1 MKLGLGAKLFL
12 AALGLVSIPTAILF
26 TYARSDIEKK
36 TIASIESDL
45 RQRVKLGVITS
56 PDWPRS
62 EPGSEAW
69 QRLTAMLARASG
81 SRVTVIRRD
90 GVVLG
95 DSNVGQSQMSLLENH
110 LLRPEIQDALAS
122 GLGIGRRRSSTT
134 KHDLLYVAMPFG
146 APDRPDGVLRM
157 ALDLSAVDREVAFLQ
172 RGVGVGALLA
182 LFLSLVA
189 AGGTAMWA
197 SRGARQLTM
206 AARRM
211 SEGDLEVAV
220 PTVAPEELGEL
231 GRTLGHLARGLS
243 STLGEL
249 RAERDWM
256 GGILSRM
263 REGVVLLDRDQRIK
277 MLNPALREMLLL
289 SDDVIGKP
297 VLEAIRHGELK
308 RLLDR
313 VFEEGKPASREIE
326 ISGLKP
332 RQLLVRAAPLGS
344 DGAVFAVLFD
354 VTEIRRLESLRKDF
368 VANVSHELRTPVTAI
383 RSAAETLRDVAVN
396 DAQALPSFA
405 DIIARNA
412 ERLGRMVDDLLELSR
427 IESREIKLVLQSI
440 DFGDFA
446 SQVVALF
453 HERASKRRQVFELLV
468 PDDLPRVKGDRH
480 ALDHVL
486 TNLIDNAVKYSG
498 ERSVI
503 RVTATEAGE
512 SVVVRI
518 EDTGP
523 GIAEEHLSRLFERFY
538 RVDIG
543 RSREQGG
550 TGLGLSIVK
559 HLVEAMGSQISV
571 ESTVGV
577 GTRFSFSLPKATDFP
592 RPRVSPENATLPTT
606 A

>member
-1 MKLGLGAKLFL
+1 VKLGLGAKLFL
-12 AALGLVSIPTAILF
+12 SSLGLVSIPTAIFF
-26 TYARSDIEKK
+26 TYARSDIERK
-36 TIASIESDL
+36 TIHNIEADL
-45 RQRVKLGVITS
+45 RQRVKLGLITS
-56 PDWPRS
+56 SEWPHA
-62 EPGSEAW
+62 EPGAEAW
-69 QRLTAMLARASG
+69 QRLTAKLSRASG
-81 SRVTVIRRD
+81 ARVTVIRRD
-90 GVVLG
+90 GRVLG
-95 DSNVGQSQMSLLENH
+95 DSDVEQAQLAQVDNH
-110 LLRPEIQDALAS
+110 LLRPEIQDALS
-122 GLGIGRRRSSTT
+122 TKLGIGRRHSHTT

-146 APDRPDGVLRM
+146 PEERPEGVLRM
-157 ALDLSAVDREVAFLQ
+157 ALDLSAVDREVEALQ
-172 RGVGVGALLA
+172 RGVGVGALIA
-182 LFLSLVA
+182 LILSLVA

-197 SRGARQLTM
+197 SRGARQLTD

-211 SEGDLEVAV
+211 SEGDLDFAV
-220 PTVAPEELGEL
+220 PAVAPEELGEL
-231 GRTLGHLARGLS
+231 GRTLGQLARSLS
-243 STLGEL
+243 STLEQL
-249 RAERDWM
+249 RSERDWM

-263 REGVVLLDRDQRIK
+263 REGVILLDAKQCIK

-289 SDDVIGKP
+289 SEEVIGKP

-326 ISGLKP
+326 ITGLKP
-332 RQLLVRAAPLGS
+332 RQLLVRAAPLGT
-344 DGAVFAVLFD
+344 DGAVFAVMFD

-396 DAQALPSFA
+396 DAKALPSFA
-405 DIIARNA
+405 NIIERNA
-412 ERLGRMVDDLLELSR
+412 ERLGCMVDDLLELSR
-427 IESREIKLVLQSI
+427 IESREIKLVIQAI
-440 DFGDFA
+440 DLGELV
-446 SQVVALF
+446 SQVLALF
-453 HERASKRRQVFELLV
+453 HERAMKRRQSFEVVV
-468 PDDLPRVKGDRH
+468 PEDLPWVMGDRH
-480 ALDHVL
+480 ALDHIL

-503 RVTATEAGE
+503 RVQATSLGE
-512 SVVVRI
+512 NVVVRI

-577 GTRFSFSLPKATDFP
+577 GTRFSFALRKASREIVANYGSKSLST
-592 RPRVSPENATLPTT
+592 TT

>member
-1 MKLGLGAKLFL
+1 VKLGLGAKLFL
-12 AALGLVSIPTAILF
+12 SSLGLVSIPTAIFF
-26 TYARSDIEKK
+26 TYARADIEKK
-36 TIASIESDL
+36 TIDNIEANL
-45 RQRVKLGVITS
+45 HQRVKLGLITS
-56 PDWPRS
+56 SEWPKA
-62 EPGSEAW
+62 EPGTEAW
-69 QRLTAMLARASG
+69 QRLTAKLSRASG
-81 SRVTVIRRD
+81 ARVTVIRRD
-90 GVVLG
+90 GRVLG
-95 DSNVGQSQMSLLENH
+95 DSNVEQAQLAGVDNH
-110 LLRPEIQDALAS
+110 LLRPEIQSALS
-122 GLGIGRRRSSTT
+122 TGLGIGRRHSRTT

-146 APDRPDGVLRM
+146 PAEHPEGVLRM
-157 ALDLSAVDREVAFLQ
+157 ALDLGAVDREVEALQ
-172 RGVGVGALLA
+172 RGVGVGALIA
-182 LFLSLVA
+182 LILSLVA

-197 SRGARQLTM
+197 SRGARQLTD

-211 SEGDLEVAV
+211 SEGDLDFAV
-220 PTVAPEELGEL
+220 PVVAPEELGEL
-231 GRTLGHLARGLS
+231 GRTLGQLARSLS
-243 STLGEL
+243 STLEQL
-249 RAERDWM
+249 RSERDWM

-263 REGVVLLDRDQRIK
+263 REGVILLDAKQCIK

-289 SDDVIGKP
+289 SEEVVGKP

-332 RQLLVRAAPLGS
+332 RQLLVRAAPLGT
-344 DGAVFAVLFD
+344 DGAVFAVMFD

-383 RSAAETLRDVAVN
+383 RSAAETLRDVALN
-396 DAQALPSFA
+396 DAKALPSFA

-412 ERLGRMVDDLLELSR
+412 ERLGCMVDDLLELSR
-427 IESREIKLVLQSI
+427 IESREIKLVVQAI
-440 DFGDFA
+440 DLGDLI
-446 SQVVALF
+446 SQVLALF
-453 HERASKRRQVFELLV
+453 HERALKRRQSFEVVV
-468 PDDLPRVKGDRH
+468 PEDLPWVMGDRH
-480 ALDHVL
+480 ALDHIL
-486 TNLIDNAVKYSG
+486 TNLVDNAVKYSG

-503 RVTATEAGE
+503 RVQATPHGE
-512 SVVVRI
+512 NVVVRI

-577 GTRFSFSLPKATDFP
+577 GTRFSFALPKAS
-592 RPRVSPENATLPTT
+592 REIIVNCGMKSLPTT
-606 A
+606 TA

>member
-1 MKLGLGAKLFL
+1 VKLGLGAKLFL
-12 AALGLVSIPTAILF
+12 SSLGLVSIPTAIFF
-26 TYARSDIEKK
+26 TYARADIERK
-36 TIASIESDL
+36 TIDNIEADL
-45 RQRVKLGVITS
+45 HQRVKLGLITNNE
-56 PDWPRS
+56 WPNA
-62 EPGSEAW
+62 EPGTEAW
-69 QRLTAMLARASG
+69 QRLTAKLSRASG
-81 SRVTVIRRD
+81 ARVTVIRRD
-90 GVVLG
+90 GRVLG
-95 DSNVGQSQMSLLENH
+95 DSNVEQAQLSKVDNH
-110 LLRPEIQDALAS
+110 LLRPEIQSALS
-122 GLGIGRRRSSTT
+122 TGLGIGRRHSRTT

-146 APDRPDGVLRM
+146 PAEHPEGVLRM
-157 ALDLSAVDREVAFLQ
+157 ALDLSAVDREVEALQ
-172 RGVGVGALLA
+172 RGVGVGALIA
-182 LFLSLVA
+182 LILSLVA

-197 SRGARQLTM
+197 SRGARQLTD

-211 SEGDLEVAV
+211 SEGELDFTV
-220 PTVAPEELGEL
+220 PVVAPEELGEL
-231 GRTLGHLARGLS
+231 GRTLGQLARSLS
-243 STLGEL
+243 STLEQL
-249 RAERDWM
+249 RSERDWM

-263 REGVVLLDRDQRIK
+263 REGVILLDAKQCIK

-289 SDDVIGKP
+289 SEEVVGKP

-332 RQLLVRAAPLGS
+332 RQLLVRAAPLGT
-344 DGAVFAVLFD
+344 DGAVFAVMFD

-383 RSAAETLRDVAVN
+383 RSAAETLRDVALN
-396 DAQALPSFA
+396 DAKALPSFA

-412 ERLGRMVDDLLELSR
+412 ERLGCMVDDLLELSR
-427 IESREIKLVLQSI
+427 IESREIKLVVQAI
-440 DFGDFA
+440 DLGDLI
-446 SQVVALF
+446 SQVLALF
-453 HERASKRRQVFELLV
+453 HERALKRRQSFEVLV
-468 PDDLPRVKGDRH
+468 PEDLPWVMGDRH
-480 ALDHVL
+480 ALDHIL
-486 TNLIDNAVKYSG
+486 TNLVDNAVKYSG

-503 RVTATEAGE
+503 RVQATPHGE
-512 SVVVRI
+512 NVVVRI

-577 GTRFSFSLPKATDFP
+577 GTRFSFALPKASREAVANFGTKSHP
-592 RPRVSPENATLPTT
+592 ITT